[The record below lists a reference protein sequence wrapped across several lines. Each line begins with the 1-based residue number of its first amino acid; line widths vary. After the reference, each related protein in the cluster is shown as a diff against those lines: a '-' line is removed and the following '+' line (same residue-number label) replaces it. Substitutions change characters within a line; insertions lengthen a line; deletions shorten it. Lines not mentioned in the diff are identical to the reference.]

1 MFEQCTTNGVSG
13 IVYVCV
19 SASTRVHE
27 CVLEVV
33 LGCTVYVHVRMP
45 SLPVVLWETKGPHCL
60 TLAPQLMVE
69 KVLTVSDHV

>member
-1 MFEQCTTNGVSG
+1 M
-13 IVYVCV
+13 
-19 SASTRVHE
+19 HE

-60 TLAPQLMVE
+60 ALAPQLMVE